1 MGHSM
6 PGWYDIYSL
15 EDRTSKE
22 DEKGIL
28 ESKALSNSSEL
39 TSS

>member
-1 MGHSM
+1 M

-22 DEKGIL
+22 DEEGIL
-28 ESKALSNSSEL
+28 DSKKSSNLNSNFFL
-39 TSS
+39 KINF